1 MTAYTYIL
9 RCSDNSLYTG
19 WTTDVKRRL
28 EEHNSED
35 HGAKYTRARRP
46 CKLVYYEAFENE
58 DETEAKRSAMQREWF
73 IKNKMTKKQKENL
86 VLQFQGRIE

>member
-19 WTTDVKRRL
+19 WTTDLKRRL
-28 EEHNSED
+28 TEHNSED
-35 HGAKYTRARRP
+35 QGAKYTRARRP

-86 VLQFQGRIE
+86 VIQFQGRIE